1 MNMITIFEKY
11 NQMSEFP
18 NSFVVLVFCIL
29 AITSIVTT
37 YISKK
42 RNLDDSVS
50 FFSTLLMFILILIG
64 TISYDT
70 YKDYTTVTPF
80 VKDVQTQISK
90 KLDVELTYKQ
100 TEKLLKEQ
108 PTWANHL
115 TKEDLDNK
123 K

>member
-11 NQMSEFP
+11 NQMSQFP
-18 NSFVVLVFCIL
+18 NSFVVLVLCIL
-29 AITSIVTT
+29 AATYIITT

-42 RNLDDSVS
+42 HNLDDSVG
-50 FFSTLLMFILILIG
+50 FFSTMLMFVLISIV

-70 YKDYTTVTPF
+70 YKDYTTVKPF
-80 VKDVQTQISK
+80 VKDVQVQISK
-90 KLDVELTYKQ
+90 KLDVEMTYKQ

>member
-1 MNMITIFEKY
+1 MIK
-11 NQMSEFP
+11 FP

-29 AITSIVTT
+29 AATYIITT

-42 RNLDDSVS
+42 HNLDDSIGL
-50 FFSTLLMFILILIG
+50 FSTMLMFILISIV

-70 YKDYTTVTPF
+70 YRDYTTVKPF
-80 VKDVQTQISK
+80 VKDVQAQISK
-90 KLDVELTYKQ
+90 KLDVQMTYKQ

-115 TKEDLDNK
+115 TKNDLDNK
-123 K
+123 H

>member
-11 NQMSEFP
+11 NQMSQFP
-18 NSFVVLVFCIL
+18 NSFVVLVFFIL
-29 AITSIVTT
+29 GITYIVTT

-50 FFSTLLMFILILIG
+50 FFSTLMMFILILIG

-70 YKDYTTVTPF
+70 YKDYTTLTPF
-80 VKDVQTQISK
+80 VKDVQAKISK
-90 KLDVELTYKQ
+90 KLDVEMTYKQ